1 MTLICC
7 FVCINQNIYDKSVDD
22 FNDINFSKIFLCA
35 TATIQSIIQT
45 PEYECVDF
53 FFYIFVIY
61 SNILTIPQKA
71 TNIVSR
77 EPLATC

>member
-1 MTLICC
+1 MISMTST
-7 FVCINQNIYDKSVDD
+7 FQKY
-22 FNDINFSKIFLCA
+22 FCA
-35 TATIQSIIQT
+35 TATIQSIIQI
-45 PEYECVDF
+45 PVYECVDF
-53 FFYIFVIY
+53 FLIHFIVIY